1 MNENKKQ
8 ALKMFLDYIF
18 EENGKT
24 TEIETIVET
33 CVHKKLKDYFDIVA
47 NKIDEISD
55 ENAQLKK
62 DFRKVY
68 ALVNAR
74 EKQESK
80 VHTQDVP
87 EKVAPLSKAD
97 QFKGKVKNKSNKSN
111 DKTQFELIM
120 DELPEYTPQQIKV
133 ISRNLKNK
141 YTKKMNKTERDELLK
156 DYITA
161 PTLVKLLNKPL
172 NNVNATLSKLVD
184 KGEIKRLKVDE
195 SYLRSPV
202 IYYKH
207 KSEAPLR
214 SDGLY
219 EFKDTFSNPG
229 YDLINGLYVKPQKG
243 NGKPLQLNAKQ
254 LYNLRKL
261 IYNKQYF
268 TVSLHAKLIEE
279 IKKCGIVND
288 GTAEAYCYRLVKG
301 FFDRVLNEYKDY
313 QHLLNNPHF
322 ERYDKYS
329 LRINGCKVC
338 IKHVK
343 DIIRNI
349 PYGSDVKEYTQK
361 CVDKYP
367 DYPSVIIHTIIDNAD
382 DYLLKRHLKNDEK
395 FVENNPQK
403 RRAKG
408 II

>member
-8 ALKMFLDYIF
+8 ALKMFFEYIF

-24 TEIETIVET
+24 SEIETIVET
-33 CVHKKLKDYFDIVA
+33 YVNKKLKDYFDIVA
-47 NKIDEISD
+47 NKIDEIND
-55 ENAQLKK
+55 ETKKLKK
-62 DFRKVY
+62 DFIEANKKI
-68 ALVNAR
+68 VNDS
-74 EKQESK
+74 EKA
-80 VHTQDVP
+80 P
-87 EKVAPLSKAD
+87 EKVAPLLKAD
-97 QFKGKVKNKSNKSN
+97 QFKDKVKNKSNKSN

-161 PTLVKLLNKPL
+161 PNLVKLLNKPL

-214 SDGLY
+214 SEGLY
-219 EFKDTFSNPG
+219 EFKDTFSDPG

-261 IYNKQYF
+261 IDNKQYF
-268 TVSLHAKLIEE
+268 TVSLHAKLIGE

-322 ERYDKYS
+322 ER
-329 LRINGCKVC
+329 L
-338 IKHVK
+338 
-343 DIIRNI
+343 
-349 PYGSDVKEYTQK
+349 
-361 CVDKYP
+361 
-367 DYPSVIIHTIIDNAD
+367 
-382 DYLLKRHLKNDEK
+382 
-395 FVENNPQK
+395 
-403 RRAKG
+403 
-408 II
+408 